1 MKWPRLN
8 SVNVTMNSFAYNPG
22 RADNRWNEIRVLRNY
37 RADWRGWNGRGISS
51 SRHEIEA

>member
-8 SVNVTMNSFAYNPG
+8 SVNVTRTPFAYNPG